1 MMFLQFTDNLV
12 PYDTFLNDVAAR
24 VVKMIKAG
32 RDDPEYVS
40 QRKAFAMFGRANVE
54 RWRRQGK
61 IQPSKDR
68 VRLNTVH
75 PNCVIFRVFN
85 RTTSVNESAWRHL

>member
-1 MMFLQFTDNLV
+1 MFLQFTDNMV

-32 RDDPEYVS
+32 HDDPEFVS
-40 QRKAFAMFGRANVE
+40 QGKAFAMFGRANVE

-61 IQPSKDR
+61 I
-68 VRLNTVH
+68 H
-75 PNCVIFRVFN
+75 PCKRPGKVEY
-85 RTTSVNESAWRHL
+85 RTSELRYLQSTQQDYFIDHYGSVYK

>member
-40 QRKAFAMFGRANVE
+40 QRKVRARYN
-54 RWRRQGK
+54 
-61 IQPSKDR
+61 PAKDR